1 MKRFGPIL
9 FSLLLV
15 SQINGQKRD
24 PRAVA
29 LAGATTTIAEGIYA
43 VGYNPAL
50 IAFQI
55 EKPFMMQFGGID
67 FGMANNYLSMAAMG
81 AMSGDT
87 LDNDEKTLIINRLE
101 RNGGL
106 AFNVNGLFAIPGINY
121 ASGNMAITANFLY
134 MGSYSLPAGLAR
146 LMLEGN
152 ANNPEIDMTIGYE
165 IMGINEMSFSF
176 AVPYESFAL
185 GFSLK
190 YLQGLFYFGIDPDSS
205 SANFI
210 TTPTAVYGSGSYYL
224 RQGFGGTGYA
234 LDIGVATKEYNG
246 LRFGISLI
254 NALGTIGWNKPSFLK
269 DILAGKDN
277 KFGNDDDLYH
287 MTWDG
292 QALNDTMAIL
302 YTYTI
307 DSLRADNLSGESLF
321 SSSSEIKRNVDEN
334 NKLKEFNIRYPSIFR
349 FGVSY
354 KKDDLVITSDL
365 TTGFENRLFAYSR
378 WRWAIGAE
386 ILRFPKF
393 PFRIGFAWEGMD
405 RTELGMGLGFHNGP
419 TLIDFG
425 FSFRNGMWVHS
436 MKGLNVSLGFT
447 VTAFKG
453 RNKKKDDADNTGP
466 APVPEGKTPPDTEK
480 SLPGEDQK

>member
-1 MKRFGPIL
+1 MKRLGPIL
-9 FSLLLV
+9 FSLLLF
-15 SQINGQKRD
+15 SHIYGQKRD
-24 PRAVA
+24 PRSVG
-29 LAGATTTIAEGIYA
+29 LVGATTTIAEGIYA

-50 IAFQI
+50 IAYQVD
-55 EKPFMMQFGGID
+55 KPFMMQLGGID
-67 FGMANNYLSMAAMG
+67 FGMANNYLSMAAMQSL
-81 AMSGDT
+81 SGT
-87 LDNDEKTLIINRLE
+87 FLDEDEKTLIINRLE

-121 ASGNMAITANFLY
+121 ASGNMAFTANFLY
-134 MGSYSLPAGLAR
+134 MGSYSIPAGLAR

-205 SANFI
+205 NANFV

-224 RQGFGGTGYA
+224 RQGIGGAGYA

-246 LRFGISLI
+246 FRFGVSLI

-277 KFGNDDDLYH
+277 EFGNDDDLYH

-292 QALNDTMAIL
+292 QALKDSDAIL

-307 DSLRADNLSGESLF
+307 DSIRADNLSGESLF
-321 SSSSEIKRNVDEN
+321 SSSSEIKSNVDEN
-334 NKLKEFNIRYPSIFR
+334 GKPKEFNIRYPSILR

-354 KKDDLVITSDL
+354 KKNDLLITSDL
-365 TTGFENRLFAYSR
+365 TTGFENRLYAHSR
-378 WRWAIGAE
+378 WRWAIGTE
-386 ILRFPKF
+386 ILRFPNW

-405 RTELGMGLGFHNGP
+405 RTELGMGLGFHGGP

-447 VTAFKG
+447 VTSFKG
-453 RNKKKDDADNTGP
+453 RKKKGDAENVGP
-466 APVPEGKTPPDTEK
+466 SPVPEGTKPPDTEK

>member
-1 MKRFGPIL
+1 MKRLGLIL

-29 LAGATTTIAEGIYA
+29 LAGATTSIAEGIYA

-50 IAFQI
+50 IAYQVD
-55 EKPFMMQFGGID
+55 KPFMMQFGGID
-67 FGMANNYLSMAAMG
+67 FGMANNYLSMAAMQSL
-81 AMSGDT
+81 SGSF
-87 LDNDEKTLIINRLE
+87 LDEDEKTLIINRLE

-121 ASGNMAITANFLY
+121 ASGNMAFTANFLY
-134 MGSYSLPAGLAR
+134 MGSYSIPAGLAR

-205 SANFI
+205 NANFV

-224 RQGFGGTGYA
+224 RQGIGGAGYA

-246 LRFGISLI
+246 FRFGVSLI

-277 KFGNDDDLYH
+277 EFGNDDDLYH

-292 QALNDTMAIL
+292 QALKDSDAIL

-307 DSLRADNLSGESLF
+307 DSIRADNLSGESLF
-321 SSSSEIKRNVDEN
+321 SSSSEIKPNVDEN
-334 NKLKEFNIRYPSIFR
+334 GKPKEFNIRYPSILR

-354 KKDDLVITSDL
+354 KKNDLLITSDL
-365 TTGFENRLFAYSR
+365 TTGFENRLYAHSR
-378 WRWAIGAE
+378 WRWAIGTE
-386 ILRFPKF
+386 ILRFPNW

-405 RTELGMGLGFHNGP
+405 RTELGMGLGFHGGP

-447 VTAFKG
+447 VTSFKG
-453 RNKKKDDADNTGP
+453 KKKKGDAENVGP
-466 APVPEGKTPPDTEK
+466 SPVPEGTKPPDTEK

>member
-1 MKRFGPIL
+1 
-9 FSLLLV
+9 
-15 SQINGQKRD
+15 
-24 PRAVA
+24 
-29 LAGATTTIAEGIYA
+29 
-43 VGYNPAL
+43 
-50 IAFQI
+50 
-55 EKPFMMQFGGID
+55 
-67 FGMANNYLSMAAMG
+67 
-81 AMSGDT
+81 
-87 LDNDEKTLIINRLE
+87 
-101 RNGGL
+101 
-106 AFNVNGLFAIPGINY
+106 
-121 ASGNMAITANFLY
+121 MAITANFLY
-134 MGSYSLPAGLAR
+134 MGSYSLPAGMAR

-165 IMGINEMSFSF
+165 IMGVNEMSFSF

-205 SANFI
+205 SANFV
-210 TTPTAVYGSGSYYL
+210 TTPTAVYGSGSYFL

-277 KFGNDDDLYH
+277 KFGNSDDLYH

-292 QALNDTMAIL
+292 QALSDSVAVE

-307 DSLRADNLSGESLF
+307 DSLRADNLSGGSIF
-321 SSSSEIKRNVDEN
+321 SSSSKIVPNVDEN
-334 NKLKEFNIRYPSIFR
+334 GKPKEFNIRYPSIFR

-354 KKDDLVITSDL
+354 KKDDLLITSDL

-386 ILRFPKF
+386 ILRFPNW

-405 RTELGMGLGFHNGP
+405 RTELGMGFGFHGGP

-447 VTAFKG
+447 VTSFKG
-453 RNKKKDDADNTGP
+453 RNKKGDAENGGP
-466 APVPEGKTPPDTEK
+466 SPVPEGTKPPDTEK

>member
-1 MKRFGPIL
+1 MKRLGPIL
-9 FSLLLV
+9 FSLLLF
-15 SQINGQKRD
+15 SHIYGQKRD
-24 PRAVA
+24 PRSVG
-29 LAGATTTIAEGIYA
+29 LVGATTTIAEGIYA

-50 IAFQI
+50 IAYQVD
-55 EKPFMMQFGGID
+55 KPFMMQLGGID
-67 FGMANNYLSMAAMG
+67 FGMANNYLSMAAMQSL
-81 AMSGDT
+81 SGT
-87 LDNDEKTLIINRLE
+87 FLDEDEKTLIINRLE

-121 ASGNMAITANFLY
+121 ASGNMAFTANFLY
-134 MGSYSLPAGLAR
+134 MGSYSIPAGLAR

-190 YLQGLFYFGIDPDSS
+190 YLQGVFYFGIDPDSS
-205 SANFI
+205 NANFV

-224 RQGFGGTGYA
+224 RQGIGGAGYA

-246 LRFGISLI
+246 FRFGVSLI

-277 KFGNDDDLYH
+277 EFGNDDDLYH

-292 QALNDTMAIL
+292 QALKDSDAIL

-307 DSLRADNLSGESLF
+307 DSIRADNLSGESLF
-321 SSSSEIKRNVDEN
+321 SSSSEIKSNVDEN
-334 NKLKEFNIRYPSIFR
+334 GKPKEFNIRYPSILR

-354 KKDDLVITSDL
+354 KKNDLLITSDL
-365 TTGFENRLFAYSR
+365 TTGFENRLYAHSR
-378 WRWAIGAE
+378 WRWAIGTE
-386 ILRFPKF
+386 ILRFPNW

-405 RTELGMGLGFHNGP
+405 RTELGMGLGFHGGP

-447 VTAFKG
+447 VTSFKS
-453 RNKKKDDADNTGP
+453 RKKKGDAENVGP
-466 APVPEGKTPPDTEK
+466 SPVPEGTKPPDTEK

>member
-1 MKRFGPIL
+1 MKRLGLIL
-9 FSLLLV
+9 LSLLLV

-29 LAGATTTIAEGIYA
+29 LAGATTSIAEGIYA

-50 IAFQI
+50 IAYQVD
-55 EKPFMMQFGGID
+55 KPFMMQFGGID
-67 FGMANNYLSMAAMG
+67 FGMANNYLSMAAMQSL
-81 AMSGDT
+81 SGSF
-87 LDNDEKTLIINRLE
+87 LDEDEKTLIINRLE

-121 ASGNMAITANFLY
+121 ASGNMAFTANFLY
-134 MGSYSLPAGLAR
+134 MGSYSIPAGLAR

-190 YLQGLFYFGIDPDSS
+190 YLQGVFYFGIDPDSS
-205 SANFI
+205 NANFV

-224 RQGFGGTGYA
+224 RQGIGGAGYA

-246 LRFGISLI
+246 FRFGVSLI
-254 NALGTIGWNKPSFLK
+254 NALGTIGWNKPSFIK

-277 KFGNDDDLYH
+277 EFGNDDDLYH

-292 QALNDTMAIL
+292 QALKDSDAIL

-307 DSLRADNLSGESLF
+307 DSIRADNLSGESLF
-321 SSSSEIKRNVDEN
+321 SSSSEIKSNVDEN
-334 NKLKEFNIRYPSIFR
+334 GKPKEFNIRYPSILR

-354 KKDDLVITSDL
+354 KKNDLLITSDL
-365 TTGFENRLFAYSR
+365 TTGFENRLYAHSR
-378 WRWAIGAE
+378 WRWAIGTE
-386 ILRFPKF
+386 ILRFPNW

-405 RTELGMGLGFHNGP
+405 RTELGMGLGFHGGP

-447 VTAFKG
+447 VTSFKG
-453 RNKKKDDADNTGP
+453 KKKKGDAENVGP
-466 APVPEGKTPPDTEK
+466 SPVPEGTKPPDTEK

>member
-1 MKRFGPIL
+1 MKRLGPIL
-9 FSLLLV
+9 FSLLLF
-15 SQINGQKRD
+15 SHIYGQKRD
-24 PRAVA
+24 PRSVG
-29 LAGATTTIAEGIYA
+29 LVGATTTIAEGIYA

-50 IAFQI
+50 IAYQVD
-55 EKPFMMQFGGID
+55 KPFMMQLGGID
-67 FGMANNYLSMAAMG
+67 FGMANNYLSMAAMQSL
-81 AMSGDT
+81 SGT
-87 LDNDEKTLIINRLE
+87 FLDEDEKTLIINRLE

-121 ASGNMAITANFLY
+121 ASGNMAFTANFLY
-134 MGSYSLPAGLAR
+134 MGSYSIPAGLAR

-190 YLQGLFYFGIDPDSS
+190 YLQGVFYFGIDPDSS
-205 SANFI
+205 NANFV

-224 RQGFGGTGYA
+224 RQGIGGAGYA

-246 LRFGISLI
+246 FRFGVSLI

-277 KFGNDDDLYH
+277 EFGNDDDLYH

-292 QALNDTMAIL
+292 QALKDSDAIL

-307 DSLRADNLSGESLF
+307 DSIRADNLSGESLF
-321 SSSSEIKRNVDEN
+321 SSSSEIKSNVDEN
-334 NKLKEFNIRYPSIFR
+334 GKPKEFNIRYPSILR

-354 KKDDLVITSDL
+354 KKNDLLITSDL
-365 TTGFENRLFAYSR
+365 TTGFENRLYAHSR
-378 WRWAIGAE
+378 WRWAIGTE
-386 ILRFPKF
+386 ILRFPNW

-405 RTELGMGLGFHNGP
+405 RTELGMGLGFHGGP
-419 TLIDFG
+419 TFIDFG

-447 VTAFKG
+447 VTSFKG
-453 RNKKKDDADNTGP
+453 KKKKGDAENVGP
-466 APVPEGKTPPDTEK
+466 SPVPEGTKPPDTEK

>member
-1 MKRFGPIL
+1 MKRLGPIL
-9 FSLLLV
+9 FSLLLF
-15 SQINGQKRD
+15 SHIYGQKRD
-24 PRAVA
+24 PRSVG
-29 LAGATTTIAEGIYA
+29 LVGATTTIAEGIYA

-50 IAFQI
+50 IAYQVD
-55 EKPFMMQFGGID
+55 KPFMMQLGGID
-67 FGMANNYLSMAAMG
+67 FGMANNYLSMAAMQSL
-81 AMSGDT
+81 SGSF
-87 LDNDEKTLIINRLE
+87 LDEDEKTLIINRLE

-121 ASGNMAITANFLY
+121 ASGNMAFTANFLY
-134 MGSYSLPAGLAR
+134 MGSYSIPAGLAR

-205 SANFI
+205 NANFV

-224 RQGFGGTGYA
+224 RQGIGGAGYA

-246 LRFGISLI
+246 FRFGVSLI
-254 NALGTIGWNKPSFLK
+254 NALGTIGWNKPSFIK

-277 KFGNDDDLYH
+277 EFGNDDDLYH

-292 QALNDTMAIL
+292 QALKDSDAIL

-307 DSLRADNLSGESLF
+307 DSIRADNLSGESLF
-321 SSSSEIKRNVDEN
+321 SSSSEIKSNVDEN
-334 NKLKEFNIRYPSIFR
+334 GKPKEFNIRYPSILR

-354 KKDDLVITSDL
+354 KKNDLLITSDL
-365 TTGFENRLFAYSR
+365 TTGFENRLYAHSR
-378 WRWAIGAE
+378 WRWAIGTE
-386 ILRFPKF
+386 ILRFPNW

-405 RTELGMGLGFHNGP
+405 RTELGMGLGFHGGP

-447 VTAFKG
+447 VTSFKG
-453 RNKKKDDADNTGP
+453 KKKKGDAENVGP
-466 APVPEGKTPPDTEK
+466 SPVPEGTKPPDTEK

>member
-1 MKRFGPIL
+1 MKRLGLIL

-29 LAGATTTIAEGIYA
+29 LAGATTSIAEGIYA

-50 IAFQI
+50 IAYQVD
-55 EKPFMMQFGGID
+55 KPFMMQFGGID
-67 FGMANNYLSMAAMG
+67 FGMANNYLSMAAMRSL
-81 AMSGDT
+81 SGSF
-87 LDNDEKTLIINRLE
+87 LDEDEKTLIINRLE

-121 ASGNMAITANFLY
+121 ASGNMALTANFLY
-134 MGSYSLPAGLAR
+134 MGSYSIPAGLAR

-190 YLQGLFYFGIDPDSS
+190 YLQGVFYFGIDPDSS
-205 SANFI
+205 NANFV

-224 RQGFGGTGYA
+224 RQGIGGAGYA

-246 LRFGISLI
+246 FRFGVSLI
-254 NALGTIGWNKPSFLK
+254 NALGTIGWNKPSFIK

-277 KFGNDDDLYH
+277 EFGNDDDLYH

-292 QALNDTMAIL
+292 QALKDSDAVL

-307 DSLRADNLSGESLF
+307 DSIRADNLSGESLF
-321 SSSSEIKRNVDEN
+321 SSSSEIKSNVDEN
-334 NKLKEFNIRYPSIFR
+334 GKPKEFNIRYPSILR

-354 KKDDLVITSDL
+354 KKNDLLITSDL
-365 TTGFENRLFAYSR
+365 TTGFENRLYAHSR
-378 WRWAIGAE
+378 WRWAIGTE
-386 ILRFPKF
+386 ILRFPNW

-405 RTELGMGLGFHNGP
+405 RTELGMGLGFHGGP

-447 VTAFKG
+447 VTSFKG
-453 RNKKKDDADNTGP
+453 KKKKGDAENVGP
-466 APVPEGKTPPDTEK
+466 SPVPEGTKPPDTEK

>member
-190 YLQGLFYFGIDPDSS
+190 YLQGVFYFGIDPDSS
-205 SANFI
+205 NANFV

-224 RQGFGGTGYA
+224 RQGIGGAGYA

-246 LRFGISLI
+246 FRFGVSLI

-277 KFGNDDDLYH
+277 EFGNDDDLYH

-292 QALNDTMAIL
+292 QALKDSDAIL

-307 DSLRADNLSGESLF
+307 DSIRADNLSGESLF
-321 SSSSEIKRNVDEN
+321 SSSSEIKSNVDEN
-334 NKLKEFNIRYPSIFR
+334 GKPKEFNIRYPSMFR

-354 KKDDLVITSDL
+354 KINDLLITSDL
-365 TTGFENRLFAYSR
+365 TTGFENRLYAHSR
-378 WRWAIGAE
+378 WRWAIGTE
-386 ILRFPKF
+386 ILRFPNW

-405 RTELGMGLGFHNGP
+405 RTELGMGLGFHGGP

-447 VTAFKG
+447 VTSFKG
-453 RNKKKDDADNTGP
+453 KKKKGDAENVGP
-466 APVPEGKTPPDTEK
+466 SPVPEGTKPPDTEK

>member
-1 MKRFGPIL
+1 MKRLGPIL
-9 FSLLLV
+9 FSLLLF
-15 SQINGQKRD
+15 SHIYGQKRD
-24 PRAVA
+24 PRSVG
-29 LAGATTTIAEGIYA
+29 LVGATTTIAEGIYA

-50 IAFQI
+50 IAYQVD
-55 EKPFMMQFGGID
+55 KPFMMQLGGID
-67 FGMANNYLSMAAMG
+67 FGMANNYLSMAAMQSL
-81 AMSGDT
+81 SGT
-87 LDNDEKTLIINRLE
+87 FLDEDEKTLIINRLE

-121 ASGNMAITANFLY
+121 ASGNMAFTANFLY
-134 MGSYSLPAGLAR
+134 MGSYSIPAGLAR

-190 YLQGLFYFGIDPDSS
+190 YLQGVFYFGIDPDSS
-205 SANFI
+205 NANFV

-224 RQGFGGTGYA
+224 RQGIGGAGYA

-246 LRFGISLI
+246 FRFGVSLI

-277 KFGNDDDLYH
+277 EFGNDDDLYH

-292 QALNDTMAIL
+292 QALKDSDAIL

-307 DSLRADNLSGESLF
+307 DSIRADNLSGESLF
-321 SSSSEIKRNVDEN
+321 SSSSEIKSNVDEN
-334 NKLKEFNIRYPSIFR
+334 GKPKEFNIRYPSILR

-354 KKDDLVITSDL
+354 KKNDLLITSDL
-365 TTGFENRLFAYSR
+365 TTGFENRLYAHSR
-378 WRWAIGAE
+378 WRWAIGTE
-386 ILRFPKF
+386 ILRFPNW

-405 RTELGMGLGFHNGP
+405 RTELGMGLGFHGGP

-447 VTAFKG
+447 VTSFKG
-453 RNKKKDDADNTGP
+453 RKKKGDAENVGP
-466 APVPEGKTPPDTEK
+466 SPVPEGTKPPDTEK

>member
-50 IAFQI
+50 IAYQVD
-55 EKPFMMQFGGID
+55 KPFMMQFGGID
-67 FGMANNYLSMAAMG
+67 FGMANNYLSMAAMQSL
-81 AMSGDT
+81 SGSF
-87 LDNDEKTLIINRLE
+87 LDEDEKTLIINRLE

-121 ASGNMAITANFLY
+121 ASGNMALTANFLY
-134 MGSYSLPAGLAR
+134 MGSYSIPAGLAR

-190 YLQGLFYFGIDPDSS
+190 YLQGVFYFGIDPDSS
-205 SANFI
+205 NANFV

-224 RQGFGGTGYA
+224 RQGIGGAGYA

-246 LRFGISLI
+246 FRFGVSLI

-277 KFGNDDDLYH
+277 EFGNDDDLYH

-292 QALNDTMAIL
+292 QALKDSDAIL

-307 DSLRADNLSGESLF
+307 DSIRADNLSGESLF
-321 SSSSEIKRNVDEN
+321 SSSSEIKSNVDEN
-334 NKLKEFNIRYPSIFR
+334 GKPKEFNIRYPSILR

-354 KKDDLVITSDL
+354 KKNDLLITSDL
-365 TTGFENRLFAYSR
+365 TTGFENRLYAHSR
-378 WRWAIGAE
+378 WRWAIGTE
-386 ILRFPKF
+386 ILRFPNW

-405 RTELGMGLGFHNGP
+405 RTELGMGLGFHGGP

-447 VTAFKG
+447 VTSFKG
-453 RNKKKDDADNTGP
+453 KKKKGDAENVGP
-466 APVPEGKTPPDTEK
+466 SPVPEGTKPPDTEK

>member
-190 YLQGLFYFGIDPDSS
+190 YLQGVFYFGIDPDSS
-205 SANFI
+205 NANFV

-224 RQGFGGTGYA
+224 RQGIGGAGYA

-246 LRFGISLI
+246 FRFGVSLI

-277 KFGNDDDLYH
+277 EFGNDDDLYH

-292 QALNDTMAIL
+292 QALKDSDAIL

-307 DSLRADNLSGESLF
+307 DSIRADNLSGESLF
-321 SSSSEIKRNVDEN
+321 SSSSEIKSNVDEN
-334 NKLKEFNIRYPSIFR
+334 GKPKEFNIRYPSILR

-354 KKDDLVITSDL
+354 KKNDLLITSDL
-365 TTGFENRLFAYSR
+365 TTGFENRLYAHSR
-378 WRWAIGAE
+378 WRWAIGTE
-386 ILRFPKF
+386 ILRFPNW

-405 RTELGMGLGFHNGP
+405 RTELGMGLGFHGGP

-447 VTAFKG
+447 VTSFKG
-453 RNKKKDDADNTGP
+453 KKKKGDAENVGP
-466 APVPEGKTPPDTEK
+466 SPVPEGTKPPDTEK

>member
-1 MKRFGPIL
+1 MKRLGPIL
-9 FSLLLV
+9 FSLLLF
-15 SQINGQKRD
+15 SHIYGQKRD
-24 PRAVA
+24 PRSVG
-29 LAGATTTIAEGIYA
+29 LVGATTTIAEGIYA

-50 IAFQI
+50 IAYQVD
-55 EKPFMMQFGGID
+55 KPFMMQLGGID
-67 FGMANNYLSMAAMG
+67 FGMANNYLSMAAMQSL
-81 AMSGDT
+81 SGT
-87 LDNDEKTLIINRLE
+87 FLDEDEKTLIINRLE

-121 ASGNMAITANFLY
+121 ASGNMAFTANFLY
-134 MGSYSLPAGLAR
+134 MGSYSIPAGLAR

-190 YLQGLFYFGIDPDSS
+190 YLQGVFYFGIDPDSS
-205 SANFI
+205 NANFV

-224 RQGFGGTGYA
+224 RQGIGGAGYA

-246 LRFGISLI
+246 FRFGVSLI

-277 KFGNDDDLYH
+277 EFGNDDDLYH

-292 QALNDTMAIL
+292 QALKDSDAIL

-307 DSLRADNLSGESLF
+307 DSIRADNLSGESLF
-321 SSSSEIKRNVDEN
+321 SSSSEIKPNVDEN
-334 NKLKEFNIRYPSIFR
+334 GKPKEFNIRYPSILR

-354 KKDDLVITSDL
+354 KKNDLLITSDL
-365 TTGFENRLFAYSR
+365 TTGFENRLYAHSR
-378 WRWAIGAE
+378 WRWAIGTE
-386 ILRFPKF
+386 ILRFPNW

-405 RTELGMGLGFHNGP
+405 RTELGMGLGFHGGP

-447 VTAFKG
+447 VTSFKG
-453 RNKKKDDADNTGP
+453 KKKKGDAENVGP
-466 APVPEGKTPPDTEK
+466 SPVPEGTKPPDTEK